1 MKKIF
6 SILVSLLFVVSFF
19 GIVSVTATC
28 NTPSIDRI
36 EVGDTFTVYAPPL
49 PCESNWNQYLALI
62 SVVGGD
68 YTFKA
73 IKPGK
78 VTFCCGGCGC
88 CTTGEDAVVVTIV
101 PKEYPMASFMKILGF
116 GNKD

>member
-6 SILVSLLFVVSFF
+6 AILVSLFFVSSVF
-19 GIVSVTATC
+19 GIASVTATC
-28 NTPSIDRI
+28 NTPSINRI
-36 EVGDTFTVYAPPL
+36 EVGDTFTVYAPPE
-49 PCESNWNQYLALI
+49 PCEPNWNQYLALI
-62 SVVGGD
+62 SVVGGN

-78 VTFCCGGCGC
+78 VTFCCGCGC
-88 CTTGEDAVVVTIV
+88 CTTGENAVVVTIV

-116 GNKD
+116 SNKD